1 MPSLPVDLVA
11 QPTAAC
17 PKCGTPVPLTE
28 ALAAPLL
35 EATRAEYEN
44 KLKVQRDD
52 FQRQQQE
59 LGLRERAA
67 EEARQQLERREAE
80 LKRKA
85 DEARADIG
93 TQRAQL
99 AAEVARQTEAAV
111 AQQLAERLA
120 VEKKLIVEAEERRA
134 AQRFQDEL
142 AERDR
147 DRQEQAER
155 DRDRQEQ
162 AERIERLQAKLTAS
176 QSAEAELK
184 RREQEFQDRER
195 ELPLRIE
202 REVSGRLD
210 QVRAAA
216 ASEAEQRLTLQL
228 SDKDRTIRDLATKL
242 EEASRK
248 AQQGSQQAQGETL
261 ELVLEDQLRRHFPFD
276 ELQPVPKGEF
286 GGDTLHVV
294 RDSSGRECGRI
305 LWEFKRT
312 KVWQAGWLPKLR
324 GDQRSARA
332 DLAVLVTQAMPPDV
346 QHFNELEGIWVS
358 SLGCTLPVATA
369 LRASLLQLASQRRNA
384 EGQQTKSE
392 LVYAYLTGPQFR
404 GRIEAIAERWSE
416 MQKDLAD
423 EKKATLKR
431 WAKRESQLNTLLES
445 TAGIYG
451 DLQGIAG
458 RDLAEIQALGDTLLL
473 TSEN

>member
-1 MPSLPVDLVA
+1 MPSPALNPVI

-17 PKCGTPVPLTE
+17 PNCGSAVPLTE

-35 EATRAEYEN
+35 EATRAEYET
-44 KLKVQRDD
+44 KLRAQQER
-52 FQRQQQE
+52 FLSQQQE
-59 LGLRERAA
+59 LGARERAA
-67 EEARQQLERREAE
+67 DEAQEQLARRESE

-85 DEARADIG
+85 DDARAEIG
-93 TQRAQL
+93 NQRAQL
-99 AAEVARQTEAAV
+99 ATEVAQRTEAAV
-111 AQQLAERLA
+111 TKQLAERLA
-120 VEKKLIVEAEERRA
+120 VERKFIVEAEQRRA
-134 AQRFQDEL
+134 AERLADDL
-142 AERDR
+142 AER
-147 DRQEQAER
+147 ER
-155 DRDRQEQ
+155 DRREQ
-162 AERIERLQAKLTAS
+162 GERIERLEAKLTAS
-176 QSAEAELK
+176 QRAEAELK

-195 ELPLRIE
+195 ELPLQIE

-210 QVRAAA
+210 QVRATAA
-216 ASEAEQRLTLQL
+216 NEAEQRLGLQL

-312 KVWQAGWLPKLR
+312 KVWQAGWLSKLR

-332 DLAVLVTQAMPPDV
+332 DLAVIVTQAMPPDV
-346 QHFNELEGIWVS
+346 QHFNEVDGVWVS

-369 LRASLLQLASQRRNA
+369 LRASLLQLAGQRRNA

-392 LVYAYLTGPQFR
+392 LVYAYLMGPQFR

-473 TSEN
+473 TSES

>member
-1 MPSLPVDLVA
+1 MPLLAADSVT

-17 PKCGTPVPLTE
+17 PKCGSPVPLTE

-35 EATRAEYEN
+35 EATRAEYEG
-44 KLKVQRDD
+44 KLRTQRDA

-59 LGLRERAA
+59 LGRRERATEDA
-67 EEARQQLERREAE
+67 KLLLEKRETE

-85 DEARADIG
+85 DDARAEIG
-93 TQRAQL
+93 AQRSQL

-111 AQQLAERLA
+111 TTQLAERLA
-120 VEKKLIVEAEERRA
+120 IERRLIVEAEERRA
-134 AQRFQDEL
+134 AQRFADEL

-147 DRQEQAER
+147 DRREQT
-155 DRDRQEQ
+155 
-162 AERIERLQAKLTAS
+162 ERIERLQAKLSAS
-176 QSAEAELK
+176 QTAEAELK
-184 RREQEFQDRER
+184 RREQDFQER
-195 ELPLRIE
+195 ELELPLHIE

-210 QVRAAA
+210 HVRATAA
-216 ASEAEQRLTLQL
+216 REAEQRLGLQL
-228 SDKDRTIRDLATKL
+228 SDRDRTIRELAIKL

-312 KVWQAGWLPKLR
+312 KVWQAGWLPKLK

-346 QHFNELEGIWVS
+346 QHFNEVDGIWVS

-369 LRASLLQLASQRRNA
+369 LRASLLQLAGQRRTA

-392 LVYAYLTGPQFR
+392 LVYAYLTGPHFR

-431 WAKRESQLNTLLES
+431 WAKRESQLNTLIES

-458 RDLAEIQALGDTLLL
+458 RDLAEIESLGESLLL
-473 TSEN
+473 VNETCAS

>member
-1 MPSLPVDLVA
+1 MSSTPADLA
-11 QPTAAC
+11 PQPTVAC
-17 PKCGTPVPLTE
+17 PRCGTPVPLTE

-35 EATRAEYEN
+35 QATRVEYEN
-44 KLKVQRDD
+44 KLRAQNDE
-52 FQRQQQE
+52 FARQGDE
-59 LGLRERAA
+59 LGRKERAA
-67 EEARQQLERREAE
+67 AELAQQLERRETE
-80 LKRKA
+80 LKRKFE
-85 DEARADIG
+85 EARSEIAA
-93 TQRAQL
+93 QRAQV
-99 AAEVARQTEAAV
+99 AAEVSRQTEAAV
-111 AQQLAERLA
+111 EKQLGERLA
-120 VEKKLIVEAEERRA
+120 IERKTIAEAENRRSAERFA
-134 AQRFQDEL
+134 DEL

-147 DRQEQAER
+147 DRR
-155 DRDRQEQ
+155 EQ
-162 AERIERLQAKLTAS
+162 AERIERLTAKLGLAQT
-176 QSAEAELK
+176 AEAELK
-184 RREQEFQDRER
+184 RFQREFQDRER
-195 ELPLRIE
+195 ELPLKIE
-202 REVSGRLD
+202 QEVSGRLE
-210 QVRAAA
+210 QVRAVA
-216 ASEAEQRLTLQL
+216 ASEAEQRLNLQL
-228 SDKDRTIRDLATKL
+228 SDKDRTIRELASKL

-261 ELVLEDQLRRHFPFD
+261 ELLLEEQLRRQFPFD

-312 KVWQAGWLPKLR
+312 KVWQTGWLPKLK
-324 GDQRSARA
+324 GDQRQARA
-332 DLAVLVTQAMPPDV
+332 DLAVLVSQAMPPDI
-346 QHFNELEGIWVS
+346 QHFNEVDGVWVS

-369 LRASLLQLASQRRNA
+369 LRASLLQLAGQRRTA

-431 WAKRESQLNTLLES
+431 WAKREAQLGTLIES

-473 TSEN
+473 DSDV

>member
-1 MPSLPVDLVA
+1 MRA
-11 QPTAAC
+11 TAAS
-17 PKCGTPVPLTE
+17 K
-28 ALAAPLL
+28 
-35 EATRAEYEN
+35 
-44 KLKVQRDD
+44 
-52 FQRQQQE
+52 
-59 LGLRERAA
+59 
-67 EEARQQLERREAE
+67 
-80 LKRKA
+80 
-85 DEARADIG
+85 
-93 TQRAQL
+93 
-99 AAEVARQTEAAV
+99 
-111 AQQLAERLA
+111 
-120 VEKKLIVEAEERRA
+120 
-134 AQRFQDEL
+134 
-142 AERDR
+142 
-147 DRQEQAER
+147 
-155 DRDRQEQ
+155 
-162 AERIERLQAKLTAS
+162 
-176 QSAEAELK
+176 
-184 RREQEFQDRER
+184 
-195 ELPLRIE
+195 
-202 REVSGRLD
+202 
-210 QVRAAA
+210 
-216 ASEAEQRLTLQL
+216 AEQRLGLQL

-261 ELVLEDQLRRHFPFD
+261 ELVLEDQLRRHFPLD
-276 ELQPVPKGEF
+276 ELLPVPKGEF
-286 GGDTLHVV
+286 GGDTIHVV

-312 KVWQAGWLPKLR
+312 KVWQAGWLPELR

-346 QHFNELEGIWVS
+346 QHFNEVDGVWVS

-369 LRASLLQLASQRRNA
+369 LRASLLQLAGQRRNA

-392 LVYAYLTGPQFR
+392 LVYAYLMGPQFR

-473 TSEN
+473 TSES

>member
-1 MPSLPVDLVA
+1 MPSLAVDLVA

-17 PKCGTPVPLTE
+17 PKCGSPVPFTE

-44 KLKVQRDD
+44 KLRVQRDD
-52 FQRQQQE
+52 LQRQQQE
-59 LGLRERAA
+59 LGRRERAA
-67 EEARQQLERREAE
+67 EEARQQLEKREAD

-85 DEARADIG
+85 DEARAEIG
-93 TQRAQL
+93 PQRAQL
-99 AAEVARQTEAAV
+99 AAEVARQTEAEV
-111 AQQLAERLA
+111 VKQLAERLA
-120 VEKKLIVEAEERRA
+120 VEKKLITEAEERRA
-134 AQRFQDEL
+134 AQRFADEL
-142 AERDR
+142 AERNLD
-147 DRQEQAER
+147 QK
-155 DRDRQEQ
+155 EQ
-162 AERIERLQAKLTAS
+162 AERIERLQAKLAAS
-176 QSAEAELK
+176 QMSEAELK

-202 REVSGRLD
+202 REVSGQLD

-346 QHFNELEGIWVS
+346 QHFNELDGVWVS

-369 LRASLLQLASQRRNA
+369 LRASLLQLASQRRTA

-431 WAKRESQLNTLLES
+431 WAKRDSQLNTLLES

>member
-1 MPSLPVDLVA
+1 MSNFSSESALQSTV
-11 QPTAAC
+11 AC

-28 ALAAPLL
+28 ALAAPLI
-35 EATRAEYEN
+35 EATRAEYEA
-44 KLKVQRDD
+44 KLRAQNETVA
-52 FQRQQQE
+52 RQQEELSRKQQE
-59 LGLRERAA
+59 TQVAEQQLTKREVDIKRRY
-67 EEARQQLERREAE
+67 EEARAE
-80 LKRKA
+80 
-85 DEARADIG
+85 IG
-93 TQRAQL
+93 TQREQL

-111 AQQLAERLA
+111 TKELAERL
-120 VEKKLIVEAEERRA
+120 IVERKAIAEAESSRA
-134 AQRFQDEL
+134 AQRFAGEL

-147 DRQEQAER
+147 DRKEQGEY
-155 DRDRQEQ
+155 
-162 AERIERLQAKLTAS
+162 IERLTAKLTVA
-176 QSAEAELK
+176 QTAEVELK
-184 RREQEFQDRER
+184 RREREFQDKER

-202 REVSGRLD
+202 QEVSGRLD

-216 ASEAEQRLTLQL
+216 ANEASERLTLQL
-228 SDKDRTIRDLATKL
+228 SEKERQIKDLANKL

-248 AQQGSQQAQGETL
+248 AQQGSQQSQGETL
-261 ELVLEDQLRRHFPFD
+261 ELMLEEQLRRQFPFD

-312 KVWQAGWLPKLR
+312 KVWQAAWLAKLK

-332 DLAVLVTQAMPPDV
+332 DIAVIVSQAMPPDV
-346 QHFNELEGIWVS
+346 THFNEVDGVWIS

-369 LRASLLQLASQRRNA
+369 LRASLLQLAGQRRNA

-423 EKKATLKR
+423 EKKATMKR
-431 WAKRESQLNTLLES
+431 WSKREAQLHTLLDS

-458 RDLAEIQALGDTLLL
+458 RDLAEIEALGETLLL
-473 TSEN
+473 ES